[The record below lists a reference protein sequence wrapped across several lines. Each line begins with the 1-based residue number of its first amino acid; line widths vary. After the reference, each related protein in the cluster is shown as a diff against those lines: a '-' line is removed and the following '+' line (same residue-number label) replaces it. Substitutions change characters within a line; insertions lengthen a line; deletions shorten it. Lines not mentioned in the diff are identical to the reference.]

1 MKKRNDS
8 ASNEFVFENET
19 WREDSAKERQHA
31 KIQAAVQHFLNR
43 GKKIEILP
51 PQPDRESRNVQA
63 DHWGGAYEEFDD
75 VLTSLN

>member
-1 MKKRNDS
+1 
-8 ASNEFVFENET
+8 
-19 WREDSAKERQHA
+19 
-31 KIQAAVQHFLNR
+31 VQNFLSR

-51 PQPDRESRNVQA
+51 PQPDRESRNLRT